1 MVHRRVKQR
10 EASCYLLL
18 TLFLPKTI
26 INGSC
31 YGGLGLGAK
40 AIKMHEFDRILR
52 ENDCQ
57 ARKTTKEWEVIDNT
71 DQMWVTG
78 FATIGGREVKEPYLK
93 RFLKLIKAKR
103 VRQANEAV
111 RRKSVDS

>member
-1 MVHRRVKQR
+1 MAVVMVGLDWAPRQLKCMSLTGSFGQR
-10 EASCYLLL
+10 
-18 TLFLPKTI
+18 LP
-26 INGSC
+26 G
-31 YGGLGLGAK
+31 
-40 AIKMHEFDRILR
+40 
-52 ENDCQ
+52 
-57 ARKTTKEWEVIDNT
+57 EWEVIDNT

-78 FATIGGREVKEPYLK
+78 FATIGGREVKEPYVK